1 MSQAWVENTYE
12 AIADEVADEL
22 SMLKKI
28 ILSEDD
34 YEAAPSCDT
43 SSEPAE

>member
-1 MSQAWVENTYE
+1 MSQAWVEKTYE

-34 YEAAPSCDT
+34 YETEPSCDT
-43 SSEPAE
+43 STEPTE